1 MPLLRF
7 AFIVKGPG
15 YSPGEHR
22 AELTSPQ
29 FSTRVVGVGDLVS
42 AISVARELI
51 DQGVQLI
58 ELCGGFSE
66 DKAAELRQHTGNK
79 VPVGVVVYTPEQAQ
93 ELSRLFG

>member
-1 MPLLRF
+1 MPLLCF

-15 YSPGEHR
+15 YLPGEHC
-22 AELTSPQ
+22 AEIASPQ
-29 FSTRVVGVGDLVS
+29 FCTRVVGVCDLAS
-42 AISVARELI
+42 AISAAQQLI

-66 DKAAELRQHTGNK
+66 GEAAELRQQTGNK

-93 ELSRLFG
+93 VLQQLFG

>member
-22 AELTSPQ
+22 AEIASPQ
-29 FSTRVVGVGDLVS
+29 FCTRVVGVGNLAS
-42 AISVARELI
+42 AISAAQELI

-66 DKAAELRQHTGNK
+66 SEAAELRQQTGCK

-93 ELSRLFG
+93 ELCQLFG